1 MAKPRALRGWGK
13 AIVRSM
19 DERHENEQYLFDA
32 PTLARLAG
40 FLSGWERV
48 CCLCAPLL
56 GQHLARHGVAVTIL
70 DIDERF
76 AGTPGFRRFDIYRPE
91 RLAARFSLIVCDP
104 PFHKVSLSQL
114 FAAVRVLSRYD
125 LQQPLLISFLERRS
139 AAMLGTF
146 APFGL
151 RPTGYRPSH
160 LTVQPGERTR
170 VQFFSNLAEER
181 LLPLTSPG
189 L

>member
-1 MAKPRALRGWGK
+1 
-13 AIVRSM
+13 M
-19 DERHENEQYLFDA
+19 DERHENEQYFFDA
-32 PTLARLAG
+32 PTLTRLSD
-40 FLSGWERV
+40 FLSGQEHV

-56 GQHLARHGVAVTIL
+56 GQHLSRRGAAVTIL

-76 AGTPGFRRFDIYRPE
+76 ADTPGFHRFDIYRPE

-114 FAAVRVLSRYD
+114 FRAVRVLSHFD

-139 AAMLGTF
+139 AALLGTF

-151 RPTGYRPSH
+151 RPTGYRPSY
-160 LTVQPGERTR
+160 LTVQPVERTT
-170 VQFFSNLAEER
+170 VQFFSNLAEES
-181 LLPLTSPG
+181 LLPLTSPDPQV
-189 L
+189 